1 MRVGLTQLVEDL
13 KRKDWSSLRREEF
26 CIQTASELKMQ
37 HLVLLEFLV
46 LWPASKILDLP
57 APAFT

>member
-1 MRVGLTQLVEDL
+1 MWVGFTQLVEGL

-26 CIQTASELKMQ
+26 CLQIASELKMQ

-46 LWPASKILDLP
+46 LWSALQILDLP
-57 APAFT
+57 APAIT